1 MAAPRLLTPRSA
13 LGGVLLALLIAVLSG
28 WAPASAA
35 VASSSTTSS
44 SQAQQLADRYAPV
57 LVVRKHTKQCGDGEP
72 YLPISVDA
80 VLGRAEVT
88 LRTARGTI
96 KAPTARQLAGAGPNS
111 YLDLPGNAL
120 EPGCTYEKWYDQ
132 IRRGHEPTIYAR
144 VVTDQGQVAVQ
155 YWFYYVYNDWNDR
168 HESDWEMIQVDFDVP
183 TVAAALTAQPS
194 RTAYA
199 QHEGSET
206 ADWGEDKLRLVDG
219 THPVVY
225 PGQGSHASYYSQQ
238 HWLGR
243 GSATGFGCDDTS
255 APGTEIR
262 PHVALMPTTVP
273 TDAGDAYAWLAF
285 TGHWGEKQPT
295 FNNGPTGPAT
305 KTQWSTPIAWVEDQG
320 RPASV
325 DLPQVPTMATSAFC
339 GMVSQGST
347 LFQRLLAQPVLTGGL
362 ILAAI
367 ALFVWLGVRTKWRD
381 SEPGRVD
388 RTRNVGQILAAMFGV
403 AWRLTP
409 QLLPVAGVLFVS
421 TYIVRTVTGL
431 ATRIGPQGTITDL
444 DPGVN
449 AWWTW
454 VIAGIGWVLV
464 AVIDAVCAAIV
475 LDLLQ
480 QVRNGREPDVRA
492 AAVEVNAHRT
502 PVYVFLVTAAAV
514 GIALLTFWLAPLALI
529 MLTLWSLAMAA
540 AAVEERPL
548 RAAFK
553 RSAQLVWTRPVK
565 SATVALLL
573 VLTAAGVG
581 PFIGGALLLL
591 TGWPIWIEDLIG
603 GLLTAVVI
611 PAAVIGL
618 GLLFFDLRRRAD
630 QDQTDREPAAA

>member
-1 MAAPRLLTPRSA
+1 MAAPRLLTPRRG
-13 LGGVLLALLIAVLSG
+13 LGGLLLALLIAVLSG

-35 VASSSTTSS
+35 SPPGTTSS

-57 LVVRKHTKQCGDGEP
+57 LVVRKHTTPCGDGEP

-80 VLGRAEVT
+80 VLGRADVT
-88 LRTARGTI
+88 LSTPRGTI
-96 KAPTARQLAGAGPNS
+96 KAPTARQLADAGPNS
-111 YLDLPGNAL
+111 HLDLPGDAL
-120 EPGCTYEKWYDQ
+120 RPGCSYEKWYDQ
-132 IRRGHEPTIYAR
+132 IRQGHEPTIYAR

-206 ADWGEDKLRLVDG
+206 AEWGEDKLRLVGG

-225 PGQGSHASYYSQQ
+225 PGQGSHASYYSQE

-243 GSATGFGCDDTS
+243 GATTGFGCDDTT

-262 PHVALMPTTVP
+262 PHVTLLPTQVP
-273 TDAGDAYAWLAF
+273 TDRNDAFAWLAF
-285 TGHWGEKQPT
+285 SGHWGEKQPT

-305 KTQWSTPIAWVEDQG
+305 KTQWSTPIAWVEDEG

-325 DLPQVPTMATSAFC
+325 DLPQVPTMATTAFC
-339 GMVSQGST
+339 GMVSQGSL
-347 LFQRLLAQPVLTGGL
+347 LFQRLLAQPVLTGAL

-367 ALFVWLGVRTKWRD
+367 ALIVWLVVRTRWRD

-388 RTRNVGQILAAMFGV
+388 RTRNVGQILAAMFAV

-409 QLLPVAGVLFVS
+409 HLLPVAGVLFLS
-421 TYIVRTVTGL
+421 TYIVRTLTGL
-431 ATRIGPQGTITDL
+431 AARIGPEGTITDL

-454 VIAGIGWVLV
+454 VIAGVGWVLV
-464 AVIDAVCAAIV
+464 AIIDAICAAIV

-480 QVRNGREPDVRA
+480 QVRDGREPDVRV
-492 AAVEVNAHRT
+492 AVIEVNAHRT
-502 PVYVFLVTAAAV
+502 PVYVFLVTAALV
-514 GIALLTFWLAPLALI
+514 GTAFITVWLAPLALV

-548 RAAFK
+548 LGAFR

-565 SATVALLL
+565 SAVVALLL

-581 PFIGGALLLL
+581 SVISGTLLLL
-591 TGWPIWIEDLIG
+591 
-603 GLLTAVVI
+603 
-611 PAAVIGL
+611 IGL

-630 QDQTDREPAAA
+630 HPQTGRMVSA